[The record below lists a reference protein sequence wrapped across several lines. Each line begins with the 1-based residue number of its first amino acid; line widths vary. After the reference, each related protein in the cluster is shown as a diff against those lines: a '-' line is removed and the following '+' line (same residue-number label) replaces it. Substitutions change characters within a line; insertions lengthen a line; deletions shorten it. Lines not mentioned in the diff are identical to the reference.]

1 MRATLSQ
8 FKQSPRKVRLVADL
22 IRGKTVRQAKE
33 ALAFLPKKSAPIID
47 KLLASAVANAKAGES
62 AFDSLVVKTIT
73 VQKGMVL
80 RRFKPMARGRAARV
94 HKTRSI
100 ISLELGMAP
109 GAKVAKEKKAKK
121 TTKKAEAKS
130 E

>member
-1 MRATLSQ
+1 MKATLSQ

-47 KLLASAVANAKAGES
+47 KLISSAVANAKAGES
-62 AFDSLVVKTIT
+62 ALDTLIVKTIT
-73 VQKGMVL
+73 VQKGIVL

-94 HKTRSI
+94 HRTKSI
-100 ISLELGMAP
+100 IAIELGEIA
-109 GAKVAKEKKAKK
+109 GK
-121 TTKKAEAKS
+121 TKKVKKVSTKKEEKTA
-130 E
+130 

>member
-1 MRATLSQ
+1 MKATLSQ

-22 IRGKTVRQAKE
+22 VRGKTVRQAKE
-33 ALAFLPKKSAPIID
+33 SLAFLDKKSAPIIE
-47 KLLASAVANAKAGES
+47 KLISSAFANAQGTDMDA
-62 AFDSLVVKTIT
+62 LIVKTIQ
-73 VQKGMVL
+73 VNKGMVL

-94 HKTRSI
+94 HRTRSV

-109 GAKVAKEKKAKK
+109 GAKPSKEKKAKK
-121 TTKKAEAKS
+121 TTKKAETKS

>member
-1 MRATLSQ
+1 MKATLSQ
-8 FKQSPRKVRLVADL
+8 FNQSPRKVRLVADL

-47 KLLASAVANAKAGES
+47 KLIASAVANAKAGNAEI
-62 AFDSLVVKTIT
+62 DSLVVKTIT
-73 VQKGMVL
+73 VQKGIVL

-94 HKTRSI
+94 HRTRSI
-100 ISLELGMAP
+100 ISLELGHVAS
-109 GAKVAKEKKAKK
+109 KVKKAKK
-121 TTKKAEAKS
+121 TSSKKETKS

>member
-1 MRATLSQ
+1 MKATLSQ

-22 IRGKTVRQAKE
+22 VRGKTVRQAKE

-47 KLLASAVANAKAGES
+47 KLISSAVANAKAGE
-62 AFDSLVVKTIT
+62 AELDSLVVKTIT
-73 VQKGMVL
+73 VQKGIVL

-94 HKTRSI
+94 HRTKSI
-100 ISLELGMAP
+100 ISLELGQAVP
-109 GAKVAKEKKAKK
+109 KEKKAKK
-121 TTKKAEAKS
+121 SATKKETKS

>member
-1 MRATLSQ
+1 MKATLSQ

-47 KLLASAVANAKAGES
+47 KLIMSAVANSKTGE
-62 AFDSLVVKTIT
+62 AALDSLIVKTIT
-73 VQKGMVL
+73 VQKGIVL

-94 HKTRSI
+94 HRTKSI
-100 ISLELGMAP
+100 IAIELGE
-109 GAKVAKEKKAKK
+109 VAGKAKKAKK
-121 TTKKAEAKS
+121 VSTKKEEKTA
-130 E
+130 